1 MQCRYILPALLAVAL
16 HPLCALASDEE
27 THVYLA
33 DGELNYVG
41 SLSAEANAKLFAL
54 YSSKQEKP
62 NTLSIRSPGGDT
74 VVGIELG
81 QWVYANKLDVKVLEG
96 CYSSCA
102 NYVFTAGRRK
112 IVSNFAHVGYHG
124 GLSSMS
130 FKIDDAS
137 VAALAEAQKDG
148 EKITRENVLQAIKKM
163 VAPQLELETKF
174 FALIGVQQRITTL
187 GQSEESRKSAPKKAQ
202 GWTYSVKDFAKLGVS
217 NIQVINP
224 PWRPERNPSRNV
236 IYKLS
241 VE

>member
-1 MQCRYILPALLAVAL
+1 MRYRSILPAMLAIAL
-16 HPLCALASDEE
+16 YPFCALASEDE

-54 YSSKQEKP
+54 YSSQQTKP

-81 QWVYANKLDVKVLEG
+81 QWVHVNKLDVKVLEG

-102 NYVFTAGRRK
+102 NYVFTAGRHK
-112 IVSNFAHVGYHG
+112 IVSNFAHIGYHG

-137 VAALAEAQKDG
+137 VAALAAAQKDG
-148 EKITRENVLQAIKKM
+148 EKITRENVLQTIKKM
-163 VAPQLELETKF
+163 FAPQLELETKY

-187 GQSEESRKSAPKKAQ
+187 GQSEESRKSAPKDAQ
-202 GWTYSVKDFAKLGVS
+202 GWTYSIKDFAALGVS

-224 PWRPERNPSRNV
+224 PWRPELNPSRNL